1 MANRLETGKADA
13 NIGGGVYK
21 IRLARS
27 GEGKS
32 GGYRIIVFYKIG
44 ECMFFIYGF
53 AKSDRSNINDKEL
66 KTFKEAAKEYFHMTS
81 AQIKE
86 RIEHGQLIEL

>member
-1 MANRLETGKADA
+1 
-13 NIGGGVYK
+13 
-21 IRLARS
+21 
-27 GEGKS
+27 
-32 GGYRIIVFYKIG
+32 
-44 ECMFFIYGF
+44 MFFIYGF